1 MCGSMVTAGQSNE
14 FITVVNVKAKVKLSN
29 ANFLTV

>member
-1 MCGSMVTAGQSNE
+1 MFTAEYGQSNE